1 MKEWEEGRER
11 ERERPMLN
19 DREGGGGGLEKMR
32 DKIGRRLSTFSAR
45 RDLLVLFK
53 DIRII
58 LTIRVY
64 IRSINSPIS
73 IWSEKNTKLSHRV
86 LMM

>member
-1 MKEWEEGRER
+1 MEEWEEGRER

-19 DREGGGGGLEKMR
+19 DREGGEGLEKMR

-73 IWSEKNTKLSHRV
+73 SWSEKNTKLSHRV